1 MAHLLHD
8 VLFPRRP
15 PTAGSNQPPRAPTP
29 PPPRQATSDP
39 SAPASHRA
47 PMRFQNPEVVFTTS
61 AHGSNGGHQ
70 DVEDD
75 EAESGAGFFDLNQP
89 LDSDD
94 EDDNHEP
101 IQENGEG
108 NFDEDVSSQPVVR
121 FVGMQ
126 FDNEDV
132 ALKVYNEYAYKMGFG
147 TRICS
152 SKYSHKR
159 GCEKVLINRVFE
171 CVHARK
177 GAAAAATFGGTSE
190 SAARKQ
196 CSATDMSSRSKNT
209 SHQPASASMEMSD
222 SRQRNRVVRHNC
234 KAHMIVSLREGSFT
248 ITTFT
253 DEHTHPLVKELGR
266 RRYYQSHRK
275 ILEEDLEFLELMH
288 NRNLKTSD
296 IMGMLGDVHGGDIQT
311 LGLNIE
317 KQASIFYTREVFD
330 RFQKLIAKNTA
341 FTLELQQNDVGLR
354 FSLVASDRRDTRT
367 YQVEADI
374 ANGLYECSCNMF
386 DMCGLICPHIIRVMV
401 HLNIQVI
408 PNRYMLERWSEEAN
422 KGAPVPDANTRA
434 HMFGIPGTNTLR
446 YNRLCLKMN
455 RLASDACFS
464 DETYELVSTA
474 IDNVSA
480 VVDAKRRGTQH
491 GDAQQEGEPD
501 VVQVQAQRP
510 QAQQQAAQGG
520 LRNPP
525 RQQPKGRPK
534 ESEKQKKPLLEQR
547 EDAAK
552 KKKKGKKDEETNTA
566 TKTSTTAK
574 RSTAAKKKKTGTK
587 VKKCPFCLGDHHL
600 VDCLVMKMK
609 MSAAQEAQGAAI
621 QQDDIVP
628 EVELGLKL

>member
-8 VLFPRRP
+8 ILFPRRA
-15 PTAGSNQPPRAPTP
+15 PTAGSNQPPRAPP

-47 PMRFQNPEVVFTTS
+47 PTRFQNPEVVFTTS
-61 AHGSNGGHQ
+61 AHGSTGGQ
-70 DVEDD
+70 QEIADD

-94 EDDNHEP
+94 EDDSHEP
-101 IQENGEG
+101 IQENGESGGEG
-108 NFDEDVSSQPVVR
+108 NFDEDVSSQPIVP

-152 SKYSHKR
+152 SKYSRKR

-190 SAARKQ
+190 TAARKQ
-196 CSATDMSSRSKNT
+196 CSATDMSSGSKNT

-234 KAHMIVSLREGSFT
+234 KAHMIISLREGSFT
-248 ITTFT
+248 VTTFT
-253 DEHTHPLVKELGR
+253 NEHTHARVKELGR
-266 RRYYQSHRK
+266 RRYYRSHRK
-275 ILEEDLEFLELMH
+275 IPEEDLEFLELMH

-296 IMGMLGDVHGGDIQT
+296 IMGMLGDVHGGDIRT
-311 LGLNIE
+311 LWLNIE
-317 KQASIFYTREVFD
+317 KQASVFYTREVFD
-330 RFQKLIAKNTA
+330 QFQKLIAENTA
-341 FTLELQQNDVGLR
+341 FTLEQQQNDASLR

-367 YQVEADI
+367 YQVEADV
-374 ANGLYECSCNMF
+374 ANGLYDCSCNMF

-408 PNRYMLERWSEEAN
+408 PDRYLLERWSQAAS
-422 KGAPVPDANTRA
+422 KGAPVPDANTRP

-446 YNRLCLKMN
+446 YNRLCRKMN

-464 DETYELVSTA
+464 DETYELVSA
-474 IDNVSA
+474 AVDSVSA
-480 VVDAKRRGTQH
+480 VVDAKRRG
-491 GDAQQEGEPD
+491 GDTQQEGEPD
-501 VVQVQAQRP
+501 VVQVQAQ
-510 QAQQQAAQGG
+510 QQTAQGG

-534 ESEKQKKPLLEQR
+534 ESEKRKKPLLEQR

-552 KKKKGKKDEETNTA
+552 KKKKGKKDEETNTVE
-566 TKTSTTAK
+566 KTSTTAK
-574 RSTAAKKKKTGTK
+574 RGTASKKKKMTGTK
-587 VKKCPFCLGDHHL
+587 VTKCPFCLGDHHL

-609 MSAAQEAQGAAI
+609 ISAAQEAQGAAT
-621 QQDDIVP
+621 QQDENVP